1 MQEKITKLDSSRTQ
15 LLIGEEGVRN
25 LEKRSV
31 TVVGVGGV
39 GGYVAYMLARAGVG
53 KLKLVD
59 FDCVSPSNLNRQIV
73 ANVNTIGRSKVEVL
87 KEMLLEINPAL
98 ECEIVNQRLEREN
111 VSQIITE
118 CDMCV
123 DAIDSVKDKVDL
135 IVHCKS
141 NNIPIISAMG
151 AGNRFGVPRFYLTD
165 IYKTHDDGLAKAV
178 RKKLREAGVAK
189 LSVVTSEEKGSP
201 VGGGTVGSI
210 SYYPAMCGTTIA
222 AIVINKFLEE
232 KND

>member
-1 MQEKITKLDSSRTQ
+1 MQEEITKIDSSRTQ
-15 LLIGEEGVRN
+15 LLIGEKGACN
-25 LEKRSV
+25 LEKRSI
-31 TVVGVGGV
+31 TIVGVGGV

-59 FDCVSPSNLNRQIV
+59 FDRVAPSNLNRQIV
-73 ANVNTIGRSKVEVL
+73 ANVDTIGKLKVEVL
-87 KEMLLEINPAL
+87 KEMLLKINPAL
-98 ECEIVNQRLEREN
+98 KCEVVPQRLEHEN
-111 VSQIITE
+111 VSQIITK

-135 IVHCKS
+135 IVHCKN

-165 IYKTHDDGLAKAV
+165 IYKTRDDGLAKAV
-178 RKKLREAGVAK
+178 RKKLREAGVTK
-189 LSVVTSEEKGSP
+189 LEVVTSEEKGIP
-201 VGGGTVGSI
+201 INGNIGSI
-210 SYYPAMCGTTIA
+210 SYYPAMCGITIA
-222 AIVINKFLEE
+222 AVVINKFLEE

>member
-1 MQEKITKLDSSRTQ
+1 MQEKITELDCSRTE
-15 LLIGEEGVRN
+15 LLIGEAGVESLKN
-25 LEKRSV
+25 KSV

-39 GGYVAYMLARAGVG
+39 GGYTAYMLARAGVG

-59 FDCVSPSNLNRQIV
+59 FDTVSPSNLNRQIV
-73 ANVNTIGRSKVEVL
+73 ANVDTIGKSKVEVL
-87 KEMLLEINPAL
+87 KEMLLKINPAL
-98 ECEIVNQRLEREN
+98 DCEIVKERLTGEN
-111 VSQIITE
+111 VHEIISQ

-135 IVHCKS
+135 IVHCKRG
-141 NNIPIISAMG
+141 NIKIISAMG
-151 AGNRFGVPRFYLTD
+151 AGNRYGVPRFYLTD

-178 RKKLREAGVAK
+178 RKKLREAGISK
-189 LSVVTSEEKGSP
+189 LSVVTSEEKGQAS
-201 VGGGTVGSI
+201 GGTVGSI
-210 SYYPAMCGTTIA
+210 SYYPAMCGITIA